1 MQLILVA
8 IFSLLIMSCGKH
20 QQTSSGKSGVS
31 IVTKVEN
38 AEVLSQSIIEEDLK
52 AIEIFLATKGTVDY
66 EFNSTGRTLITEAC
80 FWEKIKVIDFLVKKG
95 AAINLKDKNGLSAED
110 YGLKNLKIKRTIFPE
125 LTISLKQSLV
135 EFSSKNDLVSLK
147 KLLEENP
154 PVNFY
159 LDTVI
164 TSQNQYIGETY
175 LTYILKLKLEN
186 VLRLVAQPKF
196 EIDPNLKNSSGEHP
210 LTIAKMLNLKNSEK
224 ILVKLGARNE

>member
-20 QQTSSGKSGVS
+20 QQISSGKSGVS
-31 IVTKVEN
+31 VVTKVEN
-38 AEVLSQSIIEEDLK
+38 AEVLAQSIIEEDLK
-52 AIEIFLATKGTVDY
+52 ALEIFLATKGTIDY

-110 YGLKNLKIKRTIFPE
+110 YGVKNLKIKRAIFPE
-125 LTISLKQSLV
+125 LTISLKQLLV
-135 EFSSKNDLVSLK
+135 EFSTKNDLVSLK

-164 TSQNQYIGETY
+164 TSQSQYIGETY
-175 LTYILKLKLEN
+175 LTYLLKLKLEN
-186 VLRLVAQPKF
+186 VIRLVAQPKF
-196 EIDPNLKNSSGEHP
+196 EIDPNMKNSGGELP
-210 LTIAKMLNLKNSEK
+210 LAIAKMLNLKNSEK

>member
-1 MQLILVA
+1 
-8 IFSLLIMSCGKH
+8 MSCGKH

-31 IVTKVEN
+31 VVTKVEN

-95 AAINLKDKNGLSAED
+95 AAINLKDKNGFSAED
-110 YGLKNLKIKRTIFPE
+110 YGVKNLKIKRAIFPE

-135 EFSSKNDLVSLK
+135 EFSTKNDLVSLK

-159 LDTVI
+159 LDSVI
-164 TSQNQYIGETY
+164 LKTDDTSQNQYIGETF
-175 LTYILKLKLEN
+175 LTYLLKLKLEN

>member
-1 MQLILVA
+1 
-8 IFSLLIMSCGKH
+8 MSCGKH

>member
-8 IFSLLIMSCGKH
+8 IFSLLIISCGKH

-31 IVTKVEN
+31 VVTKVEN
-38 AEVLSQSIIEEDLK
+38 AEVLAQSIIEEDLK
-52 AIEIFLATKGTVDY
+52 AIEIFLATKGTIDY

-110 YGLKNLKIKRTIFPE
+110 YGVKNLKIKRAIFPE

-135 EFSSKNDLVSLK
+135 EFSTKNDLVSLK
-147 KLLEENP
+147 KILEENP

-164 TSQNQYIGETY
+164 SSQSQYFGETY
-175 LTYILKLKLEN
+175 LTYLLKLKLEN

-196 EIDPNLKNSSGEHP
+196 EIDPNLKNSAGEHP

>member
-1 MQLILVA
+1 
-8 IFSLLIMSCGKH
+8 MSCGKH
-20 QQTSSGKSGVS
+20 QQISSGKSGVS
-31 IVTKVEN
+31 VVTKVEN
-38 AEVLSQSIIEEDLK
+38 AEVLAQSIIEEDLK
-52 AIEIFLATKGTVDY
+52 ALEIFLATKGTIDY

-110 YGLKNLKIKRTIFPE
+110 YGVKNLKIKRAIFPE
-125 LTISLKQSLV
+125 LTISLKQLLV
-135 EFSSKNDLVSLK
+135 EFSTKNDLVSLK

-164 TSQNQYIGETY
+164 TSQSQYIGETY
-175 LTYILKLKLEN
+175 LTYLLKLKLEN
-186 VLRLVAQPKF
+186 VIRLVAQPKF
-196 EIDPNLKNSSGEHP
+196 EIDPNMKNSGGELP
-210 LTIAKMLNLKNSEK
+210 LAIAKMLNLKNSEK